1 MKVFLIEGEI
11 SFYHGLTADQK
22 SRVHDRLRHEGFS
35 IQEGFVFVVVKEGE
49 HDCVSDLSRA
59 FARALECEDLYDRVE
74 HLFCLLAR
82 KARKEFLSINLEL
95 VCPEWP
101 PRAPL
106 SLELLECIHASLD
119 EFLSRHKAQNSGCM
133 TEHDQRIAGILSG
146 LGKLSK
152 EYDCSSSSLISLAC
166 GIIGAEK
173 PSTTEAFIAKLME
186 GITERQMRALESFVG
201 CAKGDIRID
210 LLRMWHDRK
219 KMTITQEGI
228 IAGLCGFKDTN
239 WNLQKISYAIL
250 DMDERTK
257 KILQVF
263 LKEL

>member
-1 MKVFLIEGEI
+1 MKVFLPEGEI
-11 SFYHGLTADQK
+11 SFYKGLTADQK

-74 HLFCLLAR
+74 HLFGLLAR

-101 PRAPL
+101 PHAPL

-119 EFLSRHKAQNSGCM
+119 EFLLQNKAPNSGCM
-133 TEHDQRIAGILSG
+133 SAHDQRIAGILSG

-152 EYDCSSSSLISLAC
+152 EYDCSSSLISLAC

-173 PSTTEAFIAKLME
+173 TSTMEAFTAKLIE